1 MIQSSRKDA
10 STISNFFKYMYVYL
24 YFMKMNFVD
33 IVLVLSFKN
42 VPLSLLKCIPIL
54 DSCIYRLSSRRHCL
68 CLLSWKYTRL
78 NTPFLIT
85 ETFKCFY
92 YWKTYLW
99 NGSITWKFNSFI
111 LQYTGVLQ
119 SIMCTTETKMYAG
132 NLNEQGIYSDGT
144 LF

>member
-1 MIQSSRKDA
+1 MIHSSRKDA
-10 STISNFFKYMYVYL
+10 STISNFFKYMYVYF

-85 ETFKCFY
+85 ETFKCFFITGRH
-92 YWKTYLW
+92 TYEMVPLH
-99 NGSITWKFNSFI
+99 
-111 LQYTGVLQ
+111 
-119 SIMCTTETKMYAG
+119 E
-132 NLNEQGIYSDGT
+132 NLT
-144 LF
+144 HLFYNTRASYKA